1 MVNVKLLKE
10 QIISFNY
17 FNYFFGFKYHRQ
29 NFSTQYCSN
38 WIQENKIFDKD
49 NFKKKS
55 CFYLS
60 KIILY
65 KYYGDN
71 LIKKKKII
79 FIF

>member
-38 WIQENKIFDKD
+38 WVHQNKIFGKY

-71 LIKKKKII
+71 LIKKKKK
-79 FIF
+79 

>member
-38 WIQENKIFDKD
+38 WVQENKIFDKEPGR
-49 NFKKKS
+49 
-55 CFYLS
+55 LPTGGVV
-60 KIILY
+60 
-65 KYYGDN
+65 GDH
-71 LIKKKKII
+71 LGSIWPRDEQTCTLRLAAM
-79 FIF
+79 